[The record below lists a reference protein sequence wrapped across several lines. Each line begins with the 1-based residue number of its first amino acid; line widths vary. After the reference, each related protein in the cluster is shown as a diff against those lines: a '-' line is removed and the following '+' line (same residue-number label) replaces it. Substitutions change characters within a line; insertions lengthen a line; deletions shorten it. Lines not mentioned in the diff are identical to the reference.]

1 MYVKLLRLFFK
12 ENLSLKRL
20 LGFDLKENKVKA
32 ILIGLAILYALVAFI
47 GGFGFLF
54 YDLGKI
60 LSEIGQERVLLG
72 FMSVYTLGISVMLV
86 LLRSNGYLFHYKDYE
101 ILSPLP
107 IHPRTVLLAKM
118 SVMMVMLYI
127 SSFLI
132 SLPILFSYFFWNG
145 FNLISI
151 LFLIIGLIFL
161 PLIPVVI
168 LSFVSLAIAYLTSKI
183 PGSKIISIILMFVFF
198 LGIFMLSFSMN
209 DVEQNPLTGQ
219 IELFAG
225 IIRIY
230 PPLQWFMTA
239 IHERSILDLLYLVIA
254 NGMIFGLYVFG
265 IQGLVQK
272 TNQRGVRTYTRKA
285 GSKINYQS
293 SPIGWTIVKKEF
305 KKFFSIPLYA
315 LNSGLGPVL
324 LLIAGIASLFY
335 MNELEEIL
343 TQMAGAELPIEMLI
357 IMLLGFSISMTY
369 TSAISLSFEGKNLWI
384 IKSLPIPPVTV
395 MFSKILFNVLLVL
408 PIAILSILMFGIS
421 IRIGFVNQILL
432 IILASLFSF
441 LTSTVNGIINLYMP
455 KFNYT
460 NDVEVIKQ
468 SAGAL
473 LGVFGGFGLMAIN
486 GFSIYLLIDLI
497 SMTQVLMI
505 LSLLN
510 LVLLGLAVWVI
521 KTQTDKVFRTYK
533 A

>member
-1 MYVKLLRLFFK
+1 MYNKLVRLFFK
-12 ENLSLKRL
+12 ENFSLKRL
-20 LGFDLKENKVKA
+20 MGFDLKANKGKA
-32 ILIGLAILYALVAFI
+32 ILIALAILYAAVAFL

-54 YDLGKI
+54 YDLGNI
-60 LSEIGQERVLLG
+60 LHEIGQERILLG
-72 FMSVYTLGISVMLV
+72 FMSVYTLGISLMLV

-101 ILSPLP
+101 ILAPLP
-107 IHPRTVLLAKM
+107 IHPKTILLAKM

-132 SLPILFSYFFWNG
+132 SLPIMFSYFFWNG
-145 FNLISI
+145 FNILSI
-151 LFLIIGLIFL
+151 LFLIIGFIFL
-161 PLIPVVI
+161 PLVPVIV
-168 LSFVSLAIAYLTSKI
+168 LSFVSLFIAYITSKI

-230 PPLQWFMTA
+230 PPLQWFMNA
-239 IHERSILDLLYLVIA
+239 IHERSILDLLYLILV
-254 NGMIFGLYVFG
+254 NGSIFVVYIVG

-272 TNQRGVRTYTRKA
+272 TNQRGVRTFVRKA
-285 GSKINYQS
+285 GSKVNYQS

-324 LLIAGIASLFY
+324 LMIASIASLFY
-335 MNELEEIL
+335 MNELEAIL
-343 TQMAGAELPIEMLI
+343 VEMAGAELPIEYLI

-369 TSAISLSFEGKNLWI
+369 TSAISLSLEGKNLWI
-384 IKSLPIPPVTV
+384 LKSLPIKAETI
-395 MFSKILFNVLLVL
+395 MFSKILFNILLVL
-408 PIAILSILMFGIS
+408 PISIFAILMFGIS
-421 IRIGFVNQILL
+421 IQIGFVNQILL
-432 IILASLFSF
+432 IVLASAFSI
-441 LTSTVNGIINLYMP
+441 LTSTVDGIVNLYMP

-473 LGVFGGFGLMAIN
+473 LGVFGGFGLMALN
-486 GFSIYLLIDLI
+486 GLGFYLLSGEI
-497 SMTQVLMI
+497 SMSLILLLMG
-505 LSLLN
+505 LLN
-510 LVLLGLAVWVI
+510 IVLSIFAIWVI
-521 KTQTDKVFRTYK
+521 KSQSEKVFRTYK